1 MDFGLCRG
9 INRTECKFDGG
20 IGYAYIPIDGSIIGA
35 GFGLEFMILI
45 YSKIL
50 NLLIATLVGLFV
62 STLYFYI
69 SPFGSAIG
77 VVANFT

>member
-35 GFGLEFMILI
+35 GFGLGIYDFNLLKDPKPLDSYFSWFICI
-45 YSKIL
+45 YS
-50 NLLIATLVGLFV
+50 LF
-62 STLYFYI
+62 LY
-69 SPFGSAIG
+69 
-77 VVANFT
+77 